1 MTSFYFTIT
10 TVTTVGYGDFSAST
24 FNEKIICIGMMV
36 SGVIAF
42 SMASAALTNYIDR
55 QEQSSDRFE
64 VKMAVLDRLQKTHY
78 LPHQLYSR
86 IKKNIEFN
94 HIEDAKSLAEFVED
108 LPLDL
113 KTPLSIHIFKDLYNN
128 VDFLRGKTTQFITW
142 ICPLL
147 KTRVSGP
154 FECIYYEGD
163 QLNEVYFLK
172 SGQCNY
178 TLPKF
183 SNCPYIRIA
192 D

>member
-1 MTSFYFTIT
+1 
-10 TVTTVGYGDFSAST
+10 
-24 FNEKIICIGMMV
+24 MMV

-94 HIEDAKSLAEFVED
+94 HIEDAKSLADFVED

-113 KTPLSIHIFKDLYNN
+113 KTPLSIHIFKDLY
-128 VDFLRGKTTQFITW
+128 T
-142 ICPLL
+142 
-147 KTRVSGP
+147 
-154 FECIYYEGD
+154 
-163 QLNEVYFLK
+163 
-172 SGQCNY
+172 
-178 TLPKF
+178 
-183 SNCPYIRIA
+183 
-192 D
+192 

>member
-86 IKKNIEFN
+86 IKKNI
-94 HIEDAKSLAEFVED
+94 
-108 LPLDL
+108 
-113 KTPLSIHIFKDLYNN
+113 
-128 VDFLRGKTTQFITW
+128 
-142 ICPLL
+142 
-147 KTRVSGP
+147 
-154 FECIYYEGD
+154 
-163 QLNEVYFLK
+163 
-172 SGQCNY
+172 
-178 TLPKF
+178 
-183 SNCPYIRIA
+183 
-192 D
+192 